1 MKHQTETLASIMMLC
16 PECLEEAPPLPG
28 SSLILAWYIC
38 PQCDH
43 FWSARIRDGR
53 PVAEI
58 PIDTSGLTS
67 H

>member
-1 MKHQTETLASIMMLC
+1 MLC
-16 PECLEEAPPLPG
+16 PECLEEAPPLSG
-28 SSLILAWYIC
+28 SSLILAWYVC